1 GRVND
6 AIGGSFSSRLNQD
19 LREAHGYTYG
29 ARSRYSISR
38 GTGQVVSWANVV
50 TPKTGDALKAML
62 GDLTTFAA
70 EGLNDEEVGRTRSQ
84 ARGEPVDGYDEVEGI
99 GGHR

>member
-1 GRVND
+1 
-6 AIGGSFSSRLNQD
+6 
-19 LREAHGYTYG
+19 G
-29 ARSRYSISR
+29 ARSRYSTSR

-62 GDLTTFAA
+62 SDLTTFAA

-84 ARGEPVDGYDEVEGI
+84 ARGELVSVYESVEGI
-99 GGHR
+99 AGHLAADASLGLAPDWEAQASQKRDAAQKP